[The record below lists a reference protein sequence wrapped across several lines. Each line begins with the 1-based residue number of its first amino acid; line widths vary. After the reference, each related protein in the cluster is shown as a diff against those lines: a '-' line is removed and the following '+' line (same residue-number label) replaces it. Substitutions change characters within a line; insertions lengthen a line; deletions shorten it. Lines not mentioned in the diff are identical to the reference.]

1 MWCAVGLFAYAEAAL
16 LELFSNRARAVVV
29 RAHDEARML
38 KHDSIGC
45 EHLLLALVG
54 EEGGR
59 AARIFK
65 SLNTTAE
72 RTRARV
78 ARNVSPASEVASD
91 EVGFTREAKKA
102 LELSLHE
109 ALLLNYRLVG
119 PEHILLGLL
128 RKEEGLATRSLSL
141 LDVDA
146 QQLAR
151 ATKALRISPSSRLA
165 SMHSRHVAEFARLQ
179 FERRAAAAAG
189 DAGRAAALDSRAR
202 TLGATIGSAE
212 RYEDP
217 VAARI
222 RVLLR

>member
-1 MWCAVGLFAYAEAAL
+1 M
-16 LELFSNRARAVVV
+16 LELFNNRARALVV
-29 RAHDEARML
+29 RAHDEARL
-38 KHDSIGC
+38 LNHDSIGC

-54 EEGGR
+54 EDGGR
-59 AARIFK
+59 AALIFK

-78 ARNVSPASEVASD
+78 ARTVDPAPKVASD
-91 EVGFTREAKKA
+91 EVRFTREAKKA

-109 ALLLNYRLVG
+109 ALSLNDHVVK
-119 PEHILLGLL
+119 PEHILLALL
-128 RKEEGLATRSLSL
+128 RTEEGLATRSLSL

-146 QQLAR
+146 EQLALATR
-151 ATKALRISPSSRLA
+151 AIRIAPSSRLA
-165 SMHSRHVAEFARLQ
+165 AMHSRHVTEFARLQ
-179 FERRAAAAAG
+179 FERHAAAAAG
-189 DAGRAAALDSRAR
+189 DTERAAALNSRAR
-202 TLGATIGSAE
+202 RLGASVCGAE

>member
-1 MWCAVGLFAYAEAAL
+1 M
-16 LELFSNRARAVVV
+16 VV

-38 KHDSIGC
+38 KHDRIGC
-45 EHLLLALVG
+45 EHLLLAVVR

-59 AARIFK
+59 AALIFK
-65 SLNTTAE
+65 SLDTTAE

-78 ARNVSPASEVASD
+78 ARTVGPGPEVGAG
-91 EVGFTREAKKA
+91 ELGFTREAKKA

-109 ALLLNYRLVG
+109 ALSLNHHFVR

-141 LDVDA
+141 LDVDTE
-146 QQLAR
+146 QLAR
-151 ATKALRISPSSRLA
+151 ATKAIRIPPTSHLA
-165 SMHSRHVAEFARLQ
+165 SMHSGYVAEFARLQ
-179 FERRAAAAAG
+179 FERHAAAAAG
-189 DAGRAAALDSRAR
+189 EAERAAALDARAR
-202 TLGATIGSAE
+202 SLGAIIRSRE
-212 RYEDP
+212 HYEDP

>member
-1 MWCAVGLFAYAEAAL
+1 M
-16 LELFSNRARAVVV
+16 ELFSNRARAVVV
-29 RAHDEARML
+29 RARDEARML

-45 EHLLLALVG
+45 EHMLLALVC

-59 AARIFK
+59 AALIFR

-72 RTRARV
+72 GTRARV
-78 ARNVSPASEVASD
+78 ARTVGPGPQVASR

-109 ALLLNYRLVG
+109 ALSLNRHVVG

-128 RKEEGLATRSLSL
+128 RREEGLATRSLSL

-146 QQLAR
+146 EQLAR
-151 ATKALRISPSSRLA
+151 ATKTIRIAPSSRLA
-165 SMHSRHVAEFARLQ
+165 SMHSDYVAEFARLQ
-179 FERRAAAAAG
+179 FERWAAATAG
-189 DAGRAAALDSRAR
+189 DAQRAAALDSRAH
-202 TLGATIGSAE
+202 TLGSLIRSRE
-212 RYEDP
+212 RYDDP